1 LRWCAQ
7 MPTQALQIEIER
19 LKAQLSER
27 DAAIVDRDAR
37 IERLA
42 HDLAMLESHM
52 KRLLGGRRG
61 GYLIPEGQGV
71 LFPNALEVTGE
82 QDSVSDESSR
92 EDQSDAEEGEV
103 EDEPEPG
110 RRKRRARRPRKVDTA
125 GLPCEERLH
134 ELPEAERVCPDTG
147 QILVPVGEKVF
158 EEIDYTRAQLTVIR
172 HRQVVYGLP
181 PEQAEV
187 RQATAVTAPMPPR
200 PLENCAA
207 SATLLA
213 WLLVQKYANHL
224 PLYRQEEIF
233 AR

>member
-1 LRWCAQ
+1 RDVGTREASRSRHLRLAGSGCGRREGRVSRGAVGVAARRLRRRGLARATMATTSEKEVGDHTRQRLNVARDLRWCAQ

-82 QDSVSDESSR
+82 QDAVSDESSG
-92 EDQSDAEEGEV
+92 EDQSDAQEGEV

-134 ELPEAERVCPDTG
+134 ELPESERVC
-147 QILVPVGEKVF
+147 
-158 EEIDYTRAQLTVIR
+158 
-172 HRQVVYGLP
+172 
-181 PEQAEV
+181 
-187 RQATAVTAPMPPR
+187 
-200 PLENCAA
+200 
-207 SATLLA
+207 
-213 WLLVQKYANHL
+213 
-224 PLYRQEEIF
+224 
-233 AR
+233 